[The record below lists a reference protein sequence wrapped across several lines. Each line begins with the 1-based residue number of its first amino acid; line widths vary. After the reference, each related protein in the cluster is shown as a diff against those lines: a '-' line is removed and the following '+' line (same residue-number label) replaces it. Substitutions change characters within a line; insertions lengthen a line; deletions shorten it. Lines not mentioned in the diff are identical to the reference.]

1 MAEPEQ
7 QSVVNELVSALLAGT
22 DTDVFLAEAAATAAR
37 RLGLSPPDGCS
48 IAVERS
54 RRPLLTARTHGL
66 PPTPSEYGPGSPA
79 GTVLGGGPDVVLPD
93 LAAERRWAVPNEAD
107 GAVGSGIRSIAAVAL
122 PLEGGRA
129 VLCCYA
135 ARPYAFEPGGIAGV
149 RAVAAEIAKVL
160 RLVLL
165 LDAQANRAAN
175 LQAALESR
183 TVVDLAAGIIM
194 GQNGCSQQAAIDILR
209 SVSNSRNI
217 KIRNVAAGVV
227 AAVSDRVSTHFD
239 E

>member
-1 MAEPEQ
+1 M
-7 QSVVNELVSALLAGT
+7 
-22 DTDVFLAEAAATAAR
+22 
-37 RLGLSPPDGCS
+37 
-48 IAVERS
+48 ERS
-54 RRPLLTARTHGL
+54 RRPRLTVRTPGL
-66 PPTPSEYGPGSPA
+66 PDIDAEYGPGSPG
-79 GTVLGGGPDVVLPD
+79 GTVLGGGPDVVVPD
-93 LAAERRWAVPNEAD
+93 LAAEQRWPALA
-107 GAVGSGIRSIAAVAL
+107 GAAGSGIRSMAAVSL
-122 PLEGGRA
+122 PLEGDRG
-129 VLCCYA
+129 VLSWYS
-135 ARPYAFEPGGIAGV
+135 ARPNGFEAEGIAGV
-149 RAVAAEIAKVL
+149 RAVAAEMGKVL
-160 RLVLL
+160 RLALL
-165 LDAQANRAAN
+165 LDAQTNRAAN

>member
-1 MAEPEQ
+1 MAESERQP
-7 QSVVNELVSALLAGT
+7 VVEELVAALLDGPDTETFLSVAAG
-22 DTDVFLAEAAATAAR
+22 VAAR
-37 RLGLSPPDGCS
+37 RLALSAPDGCT

-54 RRPLLTARTHGL
+54 RRPLLTVRTPGL
-66 PPTPSEYGPGSPA
+66 PALRAEHGPGSPG
-79 GTVLGGGPDVVLPD
+79 GTVLGGGPDVVLTD
-93 LAAERRWAVPNEAD
+93 LAADQHWPALAGAAD
-107 GAVGSGIRSIAAVAL
+107 NGIRSIAAVSL
-122 PLEGGRA
+122 PLEGDGG
-129 VLCCYA
+129 VLSCYSV
-135 ARPYAFEPGGIAGV
+135 RINAFGPGEIAGV
-149 RAVAAEIAKVL
+149 RAVAAETAKVL
-160 RLVLL
+160 RLALQI
-165 LDAQANRAAN
+165 DAQANRAAN

-227 AAVSDRVSTHFD
+227 AAVSDRVNTHFD

>member
-1 MAEPEQ
+1 MAEPQ
-7 QSVVNELVSALLAGT
+7 PQSVVEELVAVLLAGS
-22 DTDVFLAEAAATAAR
+22 DTEAFLTEAAGVAAR
-37 RLGLSPPDGCS
+37 RMGLSPPDGCS

-54 RRPLLTARTHGL
+54 RRPRLAVRTEGL
-66 PPTPSEYGPGSPA
+66 AGMAADDEYGPGSPG
-79 GTVLGGGPDVVLPD
+79 GTVLGGGPDVVVSD
-93 LAAERRWAVPNEAD
+93 LAAAHRWTTLS
-107 GAVGSGIRSIAAVAL
+107 GAEDHGIRAVAVVAL
-122 PLEGGRA
+122 PLQGDRGA
-129 VLCCYA
+129 LSCYSA
-135 ARPYAFEPGGIAGV
+135 SAYAFGPEEMAGV
-149 RAVAAEIAKVL
+149 HAVAAESAKAL
-160 RLVLL
+160 RLALL
-165 LDAQANRAAN
+165 LDAHANRAAN

-194 GQNGCSQQAAIDILR
+194 GQNGCGQQAAIDILR